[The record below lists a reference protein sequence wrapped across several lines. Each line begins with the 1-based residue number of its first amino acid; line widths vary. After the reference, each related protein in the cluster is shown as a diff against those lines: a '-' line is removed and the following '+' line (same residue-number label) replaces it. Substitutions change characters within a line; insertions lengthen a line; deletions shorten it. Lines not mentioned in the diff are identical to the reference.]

1 MYFYSKGYI
10 FRIYLYMDTKQ
21 WYSKLKKPKWSP
33 PSYLFGPAW
42 SILYI
47 LIFISFGYIFIK
59 LFNRDISFIIVL
71 PFILNIIFNILFSPI
86 QWVLKNNLLATMDI
100 LLMLITLIWIMV
112 SIYTYYQWI
121 TYIQI
126 PYLLWTS
133 FAFVL
138 QASITKM
145 NWDRE

>member
-1 MYFYSKGYI
+1 
-10 FRIYLYMDTKQ
+10 MDNRE
-21 WYSKLKKPKWSP
+21 WYSKLNKPKWSP
-33 PSYLFGPAW
+33 PSYLFGIVWP
-42 SILYI
+42 ILYV
-47 LIFISFGYIFIK
+47 LIIISFGFVFI
-59 LFNRDISFIIVL
+59 NIYRGNIPFIIVL

-86 QWVLKNNLLATMDI
+86 QWGLKNNVLATIDI

-133 FAFVL
+133 FALVL
-138 QASITKM
+138 QFEITRR
-145 NWDRE
+145 NWGRRI

>member
-1 MYFYSKGYI
+1 
-10 FRIYLYMDTKQ
+10 MDNKQ
-21 WYSKLKKPKWSP
+21 WYSKLNKPKWSP
-33 PSYLFGPAW
+33 PSYLFGTVW

-47 LIFISFGYIFIK
+47 LIFISFSFIFIK
-59 LFNRDISFIIVL
+59 LFNRDIPFIIVL

-86 QWVLKNNLLATMDI
+86 QWVLRNNLLASIDI

-112 SIYTYYQWI
+112 SIYPYYQWI
-121 TYIQI
+121 SYIQI
-126 PYLLWTS
+126 PYLLWIS

>member
-1 MYFYSKGYI
+1 
-10 FRIYLYMDTKQ
+10 MDNKQ
-21 WYSKLKKPKWSP
+21 WYSKLNKPKWSP
-33 PSYLFGPAW
+33 PSYLFGIVWP
-42 SILYI
+42 ILYV
-47 LIFISFGYIFIK
+47 LIIISFGFVFINIYRGNIP
-59 LFNRDISFIIVL
+59 FVIVL

-86 QWVLKNNLLATMDI
+86 QWGLKNNVLATIDI

-133 FAFVL
+133 FALVL
-138 QASITKM
+138 QFEITRR
-145 NWDRE
+145 NWGRRI

>member
-1 MYFYSKGYI
+1 
-10 FRIYLYMDTKQ
+10 
-21 WYSKLKKPKWSP
+21 
-33 PSYLFGPAW
+33 
-42 SILYI
+42 
-47 LIFISFGYIFIK
+47 
-59 LFNRDISFIIVL
+59 
-71 PFILNIIFNILFSPI
+71 
-86 QWVLKNNLLATMDI
+86 MDI